1 MLDDVQSGLLLLVDA
16 DRRVQRGVTR
26 VAGEVGVE
34 VVACDSAR
42 AGLNAACAL
51 EPAAIVTE
59 LELPDFDG
67 YWFVAQIR
75 QQPTDVAACPIVVV
89 THEIDTSSRAGTLKA
104 GADVF
109 LQKPIAPA
117 DLVAQTRALVDM
129 ATRVRDRRGNTSPGV
144 IGAGLAPVAIAAPY
158 LLPPS
163 GGLDRFP
170 AATVLVALE
179 LERRSGR
186 VTLRPPSA
194 MAPPV
199 EIEIASGLIVEGRV
213 NGKRLD
219 PLAVVRAALAM
230 QEGYFEFVPG
240 PDRPA
245 LPTLEFT
252 GKLFAIAAIEAP
264 PRSRRHAAPPPPPP
278 VEVIEPSLVDEVLSE
293 RPLPKPSPKIAT
305 RPPPAHK
312 IATRPPP
319 AKAEAAS
326 PPKPRESVRAPNA
339 RASRAP
345 KTATR
350 PPPVK
355 VPPPRVPTFGPAAP
369 RPPVAGAKTPP
380 PKPPAPKPPPPKPP
394 LAKPPATPRPEPE
407 DDDVIEAENDS

>member
-1 MLDDVQSGLLLLVDA
+1 MLDHVQSGLLLLVDA

-26 VAGEVGVE
+26 VAGEMGVE

-75 QQPTDVAACPIVVV
+75 QQPTEVAACPIVVV

-129 ATRVRDRRGNTSPGV
+129 ASRVRDRRGTPPGV
-144 IGAGLAPVAIAAPY
+144 LGAGLAPVALAAPH

-179 LERRSGR
+179 LERRSGK
-186 VTLRPPSA
+186 VTLRPPSSA
-194 MAPPV
+194 APPV
-199 EIEIASGLIVEGRV
+199 EIEIASGLIVEGRT
-213 NGKRLD
+213 NGKKLD
-219 PLAVVRAALAM
+219 PLAVVRVALSL

-252 GKLFAIAAIEAP
+252 GKLFALAAIEAP

-278 VEVIEPSLVDEVLSE
+278 VEVIEPSLVDEILSE
-293 RPLPKPSPKIAT
+293 RPLPKPTNKA
-305 RPPPAHK
+305 
-312 IATRPPP
+312 ATRPPP
-319 AKAEAAS
+319 AKTEPA
-326 PPKPRESVRAPNA
+326 PPKTEAPPAKTPRESVRPPNA

-345 KTATR
+345 KIATR

-355 VPPPRVPTFGPAAP
+355 VPPARVPSFEPLPRSP
-369 RPPVAGAKTPP
+369 RPPPRSRPRRSPRSPP
-380 PKPPAPKPPPPKPP
+380 
-394 LAKPPATPRPEPE
+394 
-407 DDDVIEAENDS
+407 